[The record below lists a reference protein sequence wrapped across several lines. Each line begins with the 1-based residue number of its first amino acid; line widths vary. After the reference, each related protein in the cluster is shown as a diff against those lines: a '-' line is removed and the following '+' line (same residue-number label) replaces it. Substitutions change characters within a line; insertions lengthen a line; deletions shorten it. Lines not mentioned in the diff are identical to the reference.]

1 MDVRDVWRWGAVVI
15 VCSALGGNA
24 GVLCA
29 DNVKLD
35 GGGSLNGSVTT
46 GTRAV
51 SVRTAS
57 GAVLVFDRTAVK
69 QVTHGHG
76 VAAKTVSN
84 SPNANAKSRSK
95 KRKLTLVE
103 EAWGPKVRSLIS
115 RLAGGDRAKSQQA
128 HTTLLNIDETDAIPA
143 LSSYLGSSGNE
154 EARHLYVAILHN
166 MKGPKPVYYLVA
178 LSLFDR
184 SPEIRSQARG
194 AIREDQLDSARL
206 LYIEALR
213 SGPPRLA
220 RIAAI
225 GLGEIGDPRGESV
238 PYLINALV
246 SYGTVA
252 TMNRAPQFGTL
263 YSVTVY
269 STPGLNLNNS
279 SFASAGQAPASID
292 STSPRTSSGDEAS
305 KKTATTNQSSGSEA
319 TANDPVGSG
328 GQGGQNTT
336 PGSNATPKLQ
346 ASSTS
351 ASAQGNH
358 SMPAPIQDTYE
369 QPIVAKKCG
378 NPDRPLYGEID
389 HPEVLDALL
398 KITDQ
403 PHPGYGFN
411 RDRWRSWWA
420 NEQANRD
427 LQRPAKPDRVASS
440 VGVPR

>member
-1 MDVRDVWRWGAVVI
+1 MDIREVWRCGTVVI
-15 VCSALGGNA
+15 VCAALGSNA
-24 GVLCA
+24 SLLCA

-35 GGGSLNGSVTT
+35 GGGSLSGSVMT
-46 GTRAV
+46 GSKAV

-57 GAVLVFDRTAVK
+57 GALLVFDRSAVK
-69 QVTHGHG
+69 QVTRGHG
-76 VAAKTVSN
+76 GTAKTVAN

-95 KRKLTLVE
+95 KRGLTPAE
-103 EAWGPKVRSLIS
+103 EAWGPRVRSLVS
-115 RLAGGDRAKSQQA
+115 RLAGADRAKSQQA
-128 HTTLLNIDETDAIPA
+128 YTTLLKIDETDAIPA
-143 LSSYLGSSGNE
+143 LSAYLGSSDNDD
-154 EARHLYVAILHN
+154 ARHLYVAILRN

-178 LSLFDR
+178 LSLFDG
-184 SPEIRSQARG
+184 SPEIRSQARR

-206 LYIEALR
+206 FYIEALR

-252 TMNRAPQFGTL
+252 MMNRSAQFGTL

-279 SFASAGQAPASID
+279 NWASAGQAPASID
-292 STSPRTSSGDEAS
+292 SASSRRSAADEGS
-305 KKTATTNQSSGSEA
+305 KKTPS
-319 TANDPVGSG
+319 ANDPAGPDGQVGQSI
-328 GQGGQNTT
+328 
-336 PGSNATPKLQ
+336 
-346 ASSTS
+346 ASSPSGEPAPPVSTTT
-351 ASAQGNH
+351 ATAQANH

-369 QPIVAKKCG
+369 TPIVAKKCG

-411 RDRWRSWWA
+411 REAWRSWWA
-420 NEQANRD
+420 NERANRD
-427 LQRPAKPDRVASS
+427 LQKPAKPDRVVTS
-440 VGVPR
+440 VSVPR